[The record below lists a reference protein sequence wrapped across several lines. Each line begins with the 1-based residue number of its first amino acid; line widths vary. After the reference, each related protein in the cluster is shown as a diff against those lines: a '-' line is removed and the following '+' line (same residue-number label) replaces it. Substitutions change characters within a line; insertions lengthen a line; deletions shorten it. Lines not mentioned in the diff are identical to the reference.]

1 MSRGFRFREGEMTK
15 HTPGPWVVAEDV
27 FNDRPEIRDMDGRL
41 IAVVMAHY
49 PMSATTQSANA
60 RLIAAAPEL
69 LEALKWLNAE
79 FECRD
84 DDFGGVLFTRND
96 FDRVRKAIAKAE
108 GGEE

>member
-1 MSRGFRFREGEMTK
+1 MTK

-27 FNDRPEIRDMDGRL
+27 FNDRPEIRDRDGRL

-79 FECRD
+79 FD

-96 FDRVRKAIAKAE
+96 FERVRKAIAKAE
-108 GGEE
+108 GVKEC